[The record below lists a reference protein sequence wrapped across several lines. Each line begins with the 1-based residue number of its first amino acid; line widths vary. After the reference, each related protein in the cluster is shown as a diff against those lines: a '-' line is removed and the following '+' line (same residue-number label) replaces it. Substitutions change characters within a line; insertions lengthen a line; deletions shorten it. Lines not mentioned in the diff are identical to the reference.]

1 MIAFLPLNCHPN
13 PEKVLIIGGGDGG
26 LVREC
31 SKHPLVKQITLCE
44 IDQEVLQVSKT
55 YFPKLAQ
62 GFESNKLEIFIGDGF
77 EFLKAHTNE
86 FDVIITDS
94 SDPEGPAQNL
104 FEESYYELMRKSLKS
119 NDGIICC
126 QGENFWNFKDLISK
140 IISFAG
146 KVFPSVSYA
155 QTQIP
160 SYIPGCIGFIFASLE
175 PVYFLNYIQCVLK
188 PGELKLK

>member
-94 SDPEGPAQNL
+94 SDPEGKL
-104 FEESYYELMRKSLKS
+104 F
-119 NDGIICC
+119 
-126 QGENFWNFKDLISK
+126 
-140 IISFAG
+140 
-146 KVFPSVSYA
+146 
-155 QTQIP
+155 
-160 SYIPGCIGFIFASLE
+160 
-175 PVYFLNYIQCVLK
+175 VL
-188 PGELKLK
+188 L